1 MRGKSAKSQLTLAD
15 LRALYEEGLASG
27 ADAAFRK
34 RRWGRA
40 AEFAGWLEQEALAS
54 LELPQALQL
63 YRASGGRRAAEFAGT
78 SIEEL
83 RDSLDFLLYDTIKL
97 EGRFDECASDA
108 GAYRLPGAGRDF
120 VSWLLCMRNPALL
133 GVWNRNAERML
144 IHLGSLP
151 ETMKRGPEGIRY
163 LDMMEALSHGSSAS
177 WDCAISLR
185 WTFWPTWLQDPAAG
199 TVRPRKPQARSL
211 TMPWRDS
218 LLQLKEELSSVRAS
232 RLQRLEA
239 FDRQVSAEREELM
252 ARQESLQVA
261 ALVSEMNDV
270 LLDGQGLVETTVEW
284 ENEDED
290 RFEGEDDMADVITTA
305 LTWNEGEELE
315 VLVELVMLDDG
326 LALMVNGVQTRQDQD
341 ALQRSLIEAFREQLE
356 V

>member
-1 MRGKSAKSQLTLAD
+1 
-15 LRALYEEGLASG
+15 
-27 ADAAFRK
+27 
-34 RRWGRA
+34 
-40 AEFAGWLEQEALAS
+40 
-54 LELPQALQL
+54 
-63 YRASGGRRAAEFAGT
+63 
-78 SIEEL
+78 
-83 RDSLDFLLYDTIKL
+83 
-97 EGRFDECASDA
+97 
-108 GAYRLPGAGRDF
+108 
-120 VSWLLCMRNPALL
+120 
-133 GVWNRNAERML
+133 
-144 IHLGSLP
+144 
-151 ETMKRGPEGIRY
+151 
-163 LDMMEALSHGSSAS
+163 
-177 WDCAISLR
+177 
-185 WTFWPTWLQDPAAG
+185 
-199 TVRPRKPQARSL
+199 
-211 TMPWRDS
+211 MPWRDS

-252 ARQESLQVA
+252 ARQESLQVT

-341 ALQRSLIEAFREQLE
+341 ALQSSLIEAFREQLE